1 MAWQGRRY
9 KVRRASRQ
17 GIGEGYGVG
26 EKKSEG
32 EWVRKDETLGAL
44 AGGLAGKG
52 SVRALVEWQQSCEK
66 TKDVWLDAPNRG

>member
-1 MAWQGRRY
+1 MQ
-9 KVRRASRQ
+9 RASRQ

-26 EKKSEG
+26 EKKSER

-52 SVRALVEWQQSCEK
+52 SVRALVE
-66 TKDVWLDAPNRG
+66 